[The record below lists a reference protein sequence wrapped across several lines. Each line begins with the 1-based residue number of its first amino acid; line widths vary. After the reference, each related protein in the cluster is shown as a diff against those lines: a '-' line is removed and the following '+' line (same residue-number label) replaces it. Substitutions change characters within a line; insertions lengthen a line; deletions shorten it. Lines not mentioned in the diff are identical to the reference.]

1 MITSDSKNFKEAA
14 IAVKKLAQ
22 NAPKAINRAFART
35 GQRVQTV
42 AVQEVRKEY
51 IIRAGDVKKYGNL
64 KLTQRNDDI
73 EFRSRGR
80 NIRLIQ
86 FKTTPS
92 RVVQRRPKVLKAAVK
107 RDGGKKQIS
116 GAFVQHMRNG
126 SLGVFRR
133 RGKQRLPIEQLYGP
147 GVPIMLNSAKI
158 RDKLQDE
165 MTKKLE
171 QRLEHEMNRAMKGA
185 GFK

>member
-64 KLTQRNDDI
+64 KLT
-73 EFRSRGR
+73 
-80 NIRLIQ
+80 
-86 FKTTPS
+86 
-92 RVVQRRPKVLKAAVK
+92 
-107 RDGGKKQIS
+107 
-116 GAFVQHMRNG
+116 
-126 SLGVFRR
+126 
-133 RGKQRLPIEQLYGP
+133 
-147 GVPIMLNSAKI
+147 
-158 RDKLQDE
+158 
-165 MTKKLE
+165 
-171 QRLEHEMNRAMKGA
+171 
-185 GFK
+185 